1 MEWKLYKTESKLKR
15 TNKEIAY
22 YQAKYDDLDIALAQT
37 RNTLKLMT
45 EENRK
50 LVSQLNEN
58 SSRLENRNREL
69 AKAKVI
75 GAS

>member
-15 TNKEIAY
+15 TNKEIVY

-37 RNTLKLMT
+37 RNSLKLMT